1 MNPSEQHVL
10 GKSAAA
16 ELSDRWVKWLS
27 MVNCII
33 ARWPEWEP
41 NWSPLQETSMRPQAF
56 NIFYL
61 HLNFNICCCNPSFSI
76 HLHTCPRSSPLQFG
90 HVSEPKCPY
99 KKWPDQ
105 HASIV
110 CLVHCWD
117 VSISIRRCQPPLLNS
132 TCTTLVEYIM
142 NHISLC
148 FTSSYRPSYL
158 VDWVVHQPQPHQFAG

>member
-110 CLVHCWD
+110 CLV
-117 VSISIRRCQPPLLNS
+117 PLLGCEHQHQKVS
-132 TCTTLVEYIM
+132 ATAFEQYLYHFGWVHHESYITLF
-142 NHISLC
+142 HIII
-148 FTSSYRPSYL
+148 
-158 VDWVVHQPQPHQFAG
+158 